1 MHTELSRWR
10 LAAVSASAFF
20 LYICLMKGLVI
31 TAKSQTEFKFV
42 SDLLKKLGISSATM
56 SEEELEDLGL
66 VKLMKSVDRSKKVS
80 RETVMAKLRS

>member
-1 MHTELSRWR
+1 
-10 LAAVSASAFF
+10 
-20 LYICLMKGLVI
+20 MKGLVI